1 MGLFGRQRKNSDELS
16 ELIMHYDPRS
26 PVSEA
31 FRTLRTNLEFVSPGK
46 RLNSI
51 LISSAGPNEGKSI
64 VAANLAISLAQAGK
78 QVILVDADMR
88 KPMQHKLFS
97 LPNRAGLTTLLVKDE
112 KETVSQDTPVPGL
125 KVITSGH
132 LPPNPSELIASS
144 RMDSVI
150 GFLADSADI
159 VIYDSPPMA
168 VVTDATLLG
177 VKLDGVLLVVRLGIT
192 SRDAAKKTRELL
204 TTSRANVL
212 GVVIND
218 ITRRHGH
225 GHYYYYYYYYGDNEN
240 EHD

>member
-1 MGLFGRQRKNSDELS
+1 
-16 ELIMHYDPRS
+16 
-26 PVSEA
+26 
-31 FRTLRTNLEFVSPGK
+31 
-46 RLNSI
+46 
-51 LISSAGPNEGKSI
+51 
-64 VAANLAISLAQAGK
+64 
-78 QVILVDADMR
+78 
-88 KPMQHKLFS
+88 
-97 LPNRAGLTTLLVKDE
+97 
-112 KETVSQDTPVPGL
+112 
-125 KVITSGH
+125 VITSGH

-204 TTSRANVL
+204 TTSRAEVL

-225 GHYYYYYYYYGDNEN
+225 DYYYYYYYGDNEN